1 MSEKTTQRGILLL
14 NISQDL
20 TVINYLHPGL
30 SLGDLEIVGKCRI
43 LKNSSSV
50 NSV

>member
-1 MSEKTTQRGILLL
+1 MSEKTTLRGILLL

-20 TVINYLHPGL
+20 TVINFLHPGL
-30 SLGDLEIVGKCRI
+30 SLGDLEIVEWRRI
-43 LKNSSSV
+43 LENSSSV